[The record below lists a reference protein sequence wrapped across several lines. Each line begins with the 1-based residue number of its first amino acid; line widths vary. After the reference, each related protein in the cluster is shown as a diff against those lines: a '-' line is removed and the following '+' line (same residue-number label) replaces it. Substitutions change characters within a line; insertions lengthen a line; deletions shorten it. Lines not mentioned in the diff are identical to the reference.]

1 MAAVEEQM
9 VTLTVEMIVE
19 AVKQLDGDDFATV
32 VTTVA
37 KEMERRSKGRGK
49 SSSAAKGVI
58 PAQFQENYDWVDF
71 VMQVALEH
79 GWAAFEMHTSK
90 KDGTEEIIEMG
101 DSVLNE
107 DGVHQFS
114 SGQKF
119 TRKHAMVLSAKLK
132 REEDRLYSQFKAS
145 YVPRAARDADDVS
158 SASPSKVVRMTAE
171 DKEAEKAQKLADKE
185 AEKERVK
192 AEKEA
197 EKERVKAQKE
207 AEKERIKAEKEAEK
221 ERIKAE
227 KEAAKAA
234 AKAPAPVKVTVKV
247 PIAVKVVPKPA
258 IVVAA
263 KPAVAAPKAAVA
275 VKQVAKPVAEEW
287 SCPAGSAKKWM
298 WKGEA
303 YVRDDEDLVWKFVNG
318 DRGDW
323 CGKYIKGEDRIDET
337 VEEPQD

>member
-207 AEKERIKAEKEAEK
+207 AEKERIKAEKEA
-221 ERIKAE
+221 
-227 KEAAKAA
+227 AKAA

>member
-71 VMQVALEH
+71 VMQAALEH

-101 DSVLNE
+101 DSVVNE

-132 REEDRLYSQFKAS
+132 REEDALYSQFKAS
-145 YVPRAARDADDVS
+145 YVPRAARDADDAS

-171 DKEAEKAQKLADKE
+171 DKEAEKAQKLAEKEAEKERIKAEKE

-197 EKERVKAQKE
+197 EKER
-207 AEKERIKAEKEAEK
+207 IKAEKEAEK
-221 ERIKAE
+221 ERLKAE
-227 KEAAKAA
+227 KEAAKLA
-234 AKAPAPVKVTVKV
+234 AKAPAPVKVAVKV

-263 KPAVAAPKAAVA
+263 KPAVSVKPAVA
-275 VKQVAKPVAEEW
+275 VKPAAKPVAEEW

>member
-1 MAAVEEQM
+1 MAAVEDQM

-101 DSVLNE
+101 DSVVNE

-132 REEDRLYSQFKAS
+132 REEDALYTQFKGS
-145 YVPRAARDADDVS
+145 YVPRAARDADDAS

-171 DKEAEKAQKLADKE
+171 DKEAEKAQKLAE
-185 AEKERVK
+185 
-192 AEKEA
+192 
-197 EKERVKAQKE
+197 KE

-221 ERIKAE
+221 ERLKAE
-227 KEAAKAA
+227 KEAAKLA
-234 AKAPAPVKVTVKV
+234 AKAPAPVKVAVKV
-247 PIAVKVVPKPA
+247 PISVKVVPKPA

-263 KPAVAAPKAAVA
+263 KPAVAVA
-275 VKQVAKPVAEEW
+275 VKPAAKPVAEEW
-287 SCPAGSAKKWM
+287 SCPVGSAKKWM

-323 CGKYIKGEDRIDET
+323 CGKYIKSEDRIDAT